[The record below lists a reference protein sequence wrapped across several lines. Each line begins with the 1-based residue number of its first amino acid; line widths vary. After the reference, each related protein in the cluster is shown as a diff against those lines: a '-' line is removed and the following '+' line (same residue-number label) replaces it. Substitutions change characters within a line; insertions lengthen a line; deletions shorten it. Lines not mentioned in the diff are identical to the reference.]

1 MYYHIFFTIDKE
13 TKTETTVKA
22 NSEKEAK
29 DILRNYWKNL
39 NSKIRITKVE
49 ESKYILETS

>member
-1 MYYHIFFTIDKE
+1 VYYHIFFTVDKE
-13 TKTETTVKA
+13 TKTETIIKA

-29 DILRNYWKNL
+29 DTLRNYWKNL

-49 ESKYILETS
+49 ESKYLNEE

>member
-1 MYYHIFFTIDKE
+1 MYYHIFFTVDKE
-13 TKTETTVKA
+13 TKTETIIKA

-29 DILRNYWKNL
+29 DTLRNYWKNL

-49 ESKYILETS
+49 ESKYLNEE